1 MSEPVAASALAIHA
15 EMAINQWSPSITART
30 LRLLRP
36 RRRSISWAMTFETF
50 GSVGIDV
57 EHHHAN
63 RVAVPSAHQL
73 SDSGFVVGAV
83 EIGLCERSTE
93 PAIVVDDDVIVL
105 ALTVGSTVPCAPW
118 ND

>member
-1 MSEPVAASALAIHA
+1 
-15 EMAINQWSPSITART
+15 
-30 LRLLRP
+30 
-36 RRRSISWAMTFETF
+36 MTFETF

-105 ALTVGSTVPCAPW
+105 ALTVGPTVPLGAMERSTVGEVMSVGQVLHIGRMPCVSPLECLPR
-118 ND
+118 